1 MNPQPQA
8 TPRRVVTV
16 EYLADYLRRNFEA
29 NKHLRDVSVRGE
41 ISGLS
46 RQPNGNVYFVL
57 KDRGALL
64 NCVSFPTETI
74 RMPAHLENGQAVV
87 ATGSVVTYPMRST
100 YQLRVRVVDIEG
112 LGDLHAIFEER
123 KRALAAEGLFAA
135 ERKRDLPS
143 YPFRVGLVSSRTS
156 DGAIDFVRLLSTR
169 APHVAIVWFETS
181 VQGQRAPDDIVRA
194 IERASRADLD
204 CVVLTRGGGSFEDL
218 FCFSDERVVRA
229 VAACAHPIVS
239 AIGHTADQQLCDAA
253 ADRHV
258 ETPSAAAKT
267 IGFATADLLGDV
279 REEERRAGRAL
290 ALQFER
296 LSGRLAR
303 ALLRSRVADGGTLLA
318 LRVQRVDEAST
329 ALAMRADLA
338 LRRRATSVRDLER
351 RLQSYDP
358 RMRLA
363 GRERRLHAATVR
375 LDVAA
380 TVRLANARARFLA
393 AQQRLEPAVRAAAS
407 RVSQRFALANAQ
419 LAGNDPE
426 AILQRGY
433 AIVTHRGA
441 IVRDPGAL
449 AAGEAI
455 EARVAHGTIF
465 ARVEPEKTDGN

>member
-1 MNPQPQA
+1 MNAQPQA
-8 TPRRVVTV
+8 TQRRVVTV

-41 ISGLS
+41 VSGLS
-46 RQPNGNVYFVL
+46 RQPNGNAYFVL
-57 KDRGALL
+57 KDRGAVL

-87 ATGSVVTYPMRST
+87 ATGSVVTYPMRSV

-112 LGDLHAIFEER
+112 LGDLHAVFEER
-123 KRALAAEGLFAA
+123 KRAFAAEGLFAA
-135 ERKRDLPS
+135 ERKRELPAF
-143 YPFRVGLVSSRTS
+143 PFRVGLVSSRTS
-156 DGAIDFVRLLSTR
+156 DGAIDFVRLLTTR
-169 APHVAIVWFETS
+169 APHVEIVWFETS
-181 VQGQRAPDDIVRA
+181 VQGQRAPEEIVRA

-229 VAACAHPIVS
+229 VATCTHPIVS

-258 ETPSAAAKT
+258 ETPSAAAKA

-279 REEERRAGRAL
+279 RDEERRAGRAL

-303 ALLRSRVADGGTLLA
+303 ALLRSRLADVATLLSV
-318 LRVQRVDEAST
+318 RVQRVDEAS
-329 ALAMRADLA
+329 ASLAATADLG
-338 LRRRATSVRDLER
+338 LRRRSTRVRDVER
-351 RLQSYDP
+351 RLQAHDP
-358 RMRLA
+358 RARLA
-363 GRERRLHAATVR
+363 ARERRLHVATVK

-380 TVRLANARARFLA
+380 AGRLVHCRARLLA
-393 AQQRLEPAVRAAAS
+393 VHQRLEPAVRAAAS
-407 RVSQRFALANAQ
+407 RSGQRVALASAQ
-419 LAGNDPE
+419 LTGNDPE

-441 IVRDPGAL
+441 IVRDPRDLGV
-449 AAGEAI
+449 GEAI

-465 ARVEPEKTDGN
+465 ARVESEGVDGN

>member
-1 MNPQPQA
+1 MNVQPQA

-29 NKHLRDVSVRGE
+29 NRHLRDVSVRGE
-41 ISGLS
+41 VSGLS
-46 RQPNGNVYFVL
+46 RQPNGNAYFVL
-57 KDRGALL
+57 KDRGAVL

-87 ATGSVVTYPMRST
+87 ATGSVVTYPMRSV
-100 YQLRVRVVDIEG
+100 YQLRIRIVDIEG

-123 KRALAAEGLFAA
+123 KRALAAEGLFDVD
-135 ERKRDLPS
+135 RKRELPA

-169 APHVAIVWFETS
+169 APHVEIVWFETS
-181 VQGQRAPDDIVRA
+181 VQGQRAPEEIVRA

-258 ETPSAAAKT
+258 ETPSAAAKA

-279 REEERRAGRAL
+279 LEEERRARRAL

-303 ALLRSRVADGGTLLA
+303 ALLRSRLADAGTLLA
-318 LRVQRVDEAST
+318 VRVQRVDDART
-329 ALAMRADLA
+329 ALAATADLA
-338 LRRRATSVRDLER
+338 LRRRATRVRDLER
-351 RLQSYDP
+351 RLQVHDP

-363 GRERRLHAATVR
+363 ARERSLHAATVK
-375 LDVAA
+375 LDVVAA
-380 TVRLANARARFLA
+380 GRLANARARLLA
-393 AQQRLEPAVRAAAS
+393 ARQRLEPAVRVAVARSAQ
-407 RVSQRFALANAQ
+407 RVALASAQ
-419 LAGNDPE
+419 LTGNDPE

-441 IVRDPGAL
+441 IVRDPRAL
-449 AAGEAI
+449 GVGEAI

-465 ARVEPEKTDGN
+465 ARVESEGTDGN

>member
-1 MNPQPQA
+1 MNAQPQA
-8 TPRRVVTV
+8 TPRRIVTV
-16 EYLADYLRRNFEA
+16 EYLADYLRRHFEA

-41 ISGLS
+41 VSGLS
-46 RQPNGNVYFVL
+46 RQPNGNAYFVL
-57 KDRGALL
+57 KDRGAVL

-87 ATGSVVTYPMRST
+87 ATGSVVTYPMRSV
-100 YQLRVRVVDIEG
+100 YQLRIRVVDIEG
-112 LGDLHAIFEER
+112 RGDLHAIFEER
-123 KRALAAEGLFAA
+123 KRTLAAEGLFDVD
-135 ERKRDLPS
+135 RKRELPE

-169 APHVAIVWFETS
+169 APHVEIVWFETS
-181 VQGQRAPDDIVRA
+181 VQGLRAPEEIVRA

-258 ETPSAAAKT
+258 ETPSAAAKA
-267 IGFATADLLGDV
+267 IGFATADLLGDL
-279 REEERRAGRAL
+279 REEERRAARAL

-296 LSGRLAR
+296 LSGRLTR
-303 ALLRSRVADGGTLLA
+303 ALLRTRLADAGTLLA
-318 LRVQRVDEAST
+318 GRVQRVDDATT
-329 ALAMRADLA
+329 ALSSTADLA
-338 LRRRATSVRDLER
+338 LRGRATHVRDLER
-351 RLQSYDP
+351 RLHVHDP

-363 GRERRLHAATVR
+363 ARERRLHTATVK
-375 LDVAA
+375 LDVVAA
-380 TVRLANARARFLA
+380 GRLANARARLFA
-393 AQQRLEPAVRAAAS
+393 VQRRLEPAARASAS
-407 RVSQRFALANAQ
+407 RMGQRIALASAQ
-419 LAGNDPE
+419 LTGNDPE

-441 IVRDPGAL
+441 IVRHPRAL
-449 AAGEAI
+449 GVGDAI

-465 ARVEPEKTDGN
+465 ARVESEGTDGN